1 MALMTMDRR
10 DFLKAGV
17 LAGGTIGLTGIA
29 GPAFAFVP
37 DRPKL
42 THGVQTGEVADGR
55 ALVWARGDRTSKL
68 VVEYSHRPDFK
79 DFLTAKGH
87 QVTAASDF
95 TGRVELT
102 GLAPGAE
109 IHYRVRLA
117 DGKLL
122 SEPETGSFRTAP
134 AGRQDVSFVWAGDLA
149 GQGWGINEGFGGY
162 KIFSAMQ
169 AVNPDFFLCS
179 GDLVYSDGVL
189 APAVNLPDGTVW
201 RNLVTAEKAKVAET
215 LAEYRGQFRYN
226 LLDANL
232 RAFNAKVPMIYQWD
246 DHEVRNNWFPGQIL
260 DDVRYTEKNI
270 DVLAARARQ
279 AAHEYT
285 PIEPRGTMYRKISH
299 GPLLDVFV
307 LDMRTYKNPNTTDLE
322 PTGPGLLGPEQTRW
336 LKRELRRS
344 KATWKI
350 IANDLPLGL
359 IVPDGTN
366 QEGVA
371 QGDKGLPLG
380 REREFAEI
388 LQDAHQ
394 REVTGIVFLTAD
406 VHYTAAHY
414 YDPAKASFKEFT
426 PFWEFV
432 AGPLNAG
439 TFGPNTL
446 DGTFGPELKFIKTGP
461 RANASP
467 AEGAQFFGQVSIDGQ
482 TEELTVRLVDLFG
495 TVLYT
500 QVLPAV

>member
-1 MALMTMDRR
+1 MV
-10 DFLKAGV
+10 F
-17 LAGGTIGLTGIA
+17 
-29 GPAFAFVP
+29 
-37 DRPKL
+37 
-42 THGVQTGEVADGR
+42 
-55 ALVWARGDRTSKL
+55 
-68 VVEYSHRPDFK
+68 
-79 DFLTAKGH
+79 
-87 QVTAASDF
+87 
-95 TGRVELT
+95 
-102 GLAPGAE
+102 
-109 IHYRVRLA
+109 
-117 DGKLL
+117 
-122 SEPETGSFRTAP
+122 
-134 AGRQDVSFVWAGDLA
+134 
-149 GQGWGINEGFGGY
+149 
-162 KIFSAMQ
+162 
-169 AVNPDFFLCS
+169 
-179 GDLVYSDGVL
+179 
-189 APAVNLPDGTVW
+189 
-201 RNLVTAEKAKVAET
+201 
-215 LAEYRGQFRYN
+215 
-226 LLDANL
+226 
-232 RAFNAKVPMIYQWD
+232 QWD

-285 PIEPRGTMYRKISH
+285 PIEPRGTIYRKISH

-366 QEGVA
+366 LEGVA
-371 QGDKGLPLG
+371 QGEPGLPLG

-467 AEGAQFFGQVSIDGQ
+467 AEGAQFFGQVSIDGK
-482 TEELTVRLVDLFG
+482 TEELTVRLVDLNG